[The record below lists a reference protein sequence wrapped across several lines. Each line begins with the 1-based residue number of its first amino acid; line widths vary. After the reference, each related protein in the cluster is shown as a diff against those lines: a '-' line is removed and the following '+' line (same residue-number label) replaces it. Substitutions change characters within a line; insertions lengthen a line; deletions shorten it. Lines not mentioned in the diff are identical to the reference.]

1 MRHKYGSALMRR
13 RARSGL
19 LFISP
24 WVVGAIA
31 FFLIPLV
38 KTVIYS
44 FGEVEFDAN
53 GYYYAFSGADKY
65 HTMFFENAD
74 YLPMLWGSVKDLL
87 LTVPVVLVFSFFVAL
102 LLKQKFHGNA
112 VMKAIFFLP
121 VIMSSGAFLTMQ
133 SGLSQINSAVDSSMA
148 EVTQTVSVLSSV
160 NLEKYLLEMGLS
172 EKLIGYITAP
182 IDNIYSVIT
191 VSGIQIFIFLAG
203 LNAISP
209 SLYEACFI
217 EGGGKWETFWKIT
230 FPMMMPM
237 VLVNV
242 VYSIVNTFTSDA
254 NEVMQYTSRLAF
266 TNFRFGLSS
275 AMSLMYLLIVSAI
288 LGLVSWLISR
298 RIFYYT

>member
-53 GYYYAFSGADKY
+53 GYYYAFSGSDKY

-102 LLKQKFHGNA
+102 LLKQKFRGNA

-182 IDNIYSVIT
+182 IDNIYSVAAET
-191 VSGIQIFIFLAG
+191 SAVKAKNSEDASKASALASKESELAASQSETGAATSAHEASDSKDAAKQSELAG
-203 LNAISP
+203 HPDLH
-209 SLYEACFI
+209 
-217 EGGGKWETFWKIT
+217 
-230 FPMMMPM
+230 FPCR
-237 VLVNV
+237 
-242 VYSIVNTFTSDA
+242 A
-254 NEVMQYTSRLAF
+254 QRHLA
-266 TNFRFGLSS
+266 L
-275 AMSLMYLLIVSAI
+275 AV
-288 LGLVSWLISR
+288 
-298 RIFYYT
+298 